1 MLNILIVDDDEDDR
15 ALFCDALHEI
25 NSSIHC
31 LIAQNGEEALDGL
44 RSFRLPKPDVIF
56 LDLNM
61 PRLNG
66 MDCLTELKNDTL
78 FRDIP
83 TVIYSTSCF
92 EKDIEMAIQS
102 GAENFIIKPLYFK
115 ELCNA
120 IKFILT
126 SRFSMERSYK
136 G

>member
-1 MLNILIVDDDEDDR
+1 MLNVLIVDDDEDDR

-31 LIAQNGEEALDGL
+31 LIAQNGEEALNSL
-44 RSFRLPKPDVIF
+44 RSFRLPMPDVIF

-78 FRDIP
+78 LRDIP
-83 TVIYSTSCF
+83 TVIYSTSSF
-92 EKDIEMAIQS
+92 ERDITMAMQS
-102 GAENFIIKPLYFK
+102 GAENFI
-115 ELCNA
+115 
-120 IKFILT
+120 
-126 SRFSMERSYK
+126 
-136 G
+136 